1 MCGIEADGHKSEGAA
16 TFFDGAT
23 ITAVD
28 EGSLTGADL
37 NSDIFVKC
45 IVFLP

>member
-1 MCGIEADGHKSEGAA
+1 MQQ
-16 TFFDGAT
+16 
-23 ITAVD
+23 AVD

-45 IVFLP
+45 IVFALIGALARAAYQGKCIEI